1 MVLDIDADQVV
12 FSARCKKMAGR
23 VFQREPNGPWYYAWS
38 NRGREYRRSSHSGS
52 RAIAERKLR
61 EVMKRIGAGYEASED
76 RLTFAAMIERL
87 KHDYLIKGHR
97 AGLSGRLAHL
107 EPFFKG
113 LRAPEITTEAV
124 ERYVAQRLGEKAA
137 PATIN
142 RELAVVRRAANLS
155 ELSRKPRIAML
166 PENNARRDF
175 LSGADFQKVLANLPE
190 EFRDPVA
197 FMYGTS
203 WRQGQVAA
211 LEWRDVDLAART
223 VTARAETTKTG
234 RPHTI
239 PLTGEALAIIE
250 RARARRRLDCPLVFH
265 REGHPLRLRGGTS
278 PLRKAWAKACKDA
291 GFAGHVLHCLR
302 RSGVRNMIQA
312 GVDPLTAMAQSG
324 HSTMSMLSRY
334 AIVTVDDLRRAMER
348 TDAFVASVPESKVST
363 IR

>member
-1 MVLDIDADQVV
+1 MV
-12 FSARCKKMAGR
+12 GR
-23 VFQREPNGPWYYAWS
+23 VFQRDPNGPWYFAWS
-38 NRGREYRRSSHSGS
+38 HRGREYRRSSHSDS

-61 EVMKRIGAGYEASED
+61 EVMKRIGAGYDASED

-87 KHDYLIKGHR
+87 KHDHLVKGLR
-97 AGLSGRLAHL
+97 ANDLPVRLAHL
-107 EPFFKG
+107 EPFFKD

-124 ERYVAQRLGEKAA
+124 ERYVAQRLREKAA

-142 RELAVVRRAANLS
+142 RELAVVRRAANLC
-155 ELSRKPRIAML
+155 ELSRRPKIAML
-166 PENNARRDF
+166 REDNARRDF
-175 LSGADFQKVLANLPE
+175 LAAADFQAVLANLPE
-190 EFRDPVA
+190 EFRDPIA

-239 PLTGEALAIIE
+239 PLTGETLAIVE
-250 RARARRRLDCPLVFH
+250 RARATRRLDCPLVFH
-265 REGHPLRLRGGTS
+265 RDGKPLRLRGGTS
-278 PLRKAWAKACKDA
+278 PLRRAWAKACKDA

-324 HSTMSMLSRY
+324 HRTMSMLSRY
-334 AIVTVDDLRRAMER
+334 AIVAVDDLRRAMER
-348 TDAFVASVPESKVST
+348 TDAFVGSAPESKVRA